1 MVNVPVSSMFR
12 RREGKTL
19 EKHPRTTSLPTRC
32 SNPSDREMGVAR
44 LARFSWLWLL
54 GKRTEELAVN
64 MVNMPISPL
73 FRTGEGN
80 NLGKKN
86 SNTST
91 LGVSPSTPS
100 TPNTLLQPLRPEM
113 GVARLVRFS
122 WLWLLGE
129 TNRRTCCQHGEHANF
144 ILVPQKG
151 REQPWEKH
159 PSNTSTLGVS
169 PSTPSTP
176 NTLLQP
182 LRPGDGRRSSG
193 EAFMAVAVWGNEP
206 KNLL

>member
-1 MVNVPVSSMFR
+1 MAVAFGETNRRTCCEHANFTLVPHR
-12 RREGKTL
+12 GREQPWKKPATHQHSASAL
-19 EKHPRTTSLPTRC
+19 RLPPLPTRC

-44 LARFSWLWLL
+44 L
-54 GKRTEELAVN
+54 
-64 MVNMPISPL
+64 
-73 FRTGEGN
+73 
-80 NLGKKN
+80 
-86 SNTST
+86 
-91 LGVSPSTPS
+91 
-100 TPNTLLQPLRPEM
+100 
-113 GVARLVRFS
+113 VRFS
-122 WLWLLGE
+122 WLWLFGE

-176 NTLLQP
+176 NTLLQS